1 MRSSKDNNPQSVVLD
16 DVELKEALDEAEQQ
30 EAKISNTPSK
40 EYTGKAEQQ
49 EASNTPSK
57 ESLSLHTGTCV
68 ISLLMFP
75 RDQ

>member
-1 MRSSKDNNPQSVVLD
+1 MRSSKDNYPQSVVLD

-40 EYTGKAEQQ
+40 EYTGKADQQ
-49 EASNTPSK
+49 ETSNTPSK

-68 ISLLMFP
+68 SKVY
-75 RDQ
+75 

>member
-1 MRSSKDNNPQSVVLD
+1 MLD

-40 EYTGKAEQQ
+40 EYTGKPDQQ
-49 EASNTPSK
+49 ETSNTPSK

-68 ISLLMFP
+68 LCNFP
-75 RDQ
+75 IDVLTRSVIL